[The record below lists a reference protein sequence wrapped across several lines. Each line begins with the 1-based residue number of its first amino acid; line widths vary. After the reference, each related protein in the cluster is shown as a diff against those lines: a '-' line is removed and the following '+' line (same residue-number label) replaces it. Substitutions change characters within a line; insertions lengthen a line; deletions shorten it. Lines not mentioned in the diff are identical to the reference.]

1 MPRNRPHFL
10 CIGAQKA
17 ATSWLAHN
25 LRQHPEV
32 WMPPIKEIHYFDRVQ
47 GQVPTEWAQAPGVG
61 TRRHL
66 AAFLIPRGTH
76 VSSRAWRAVRLIHAH
91 PAWASR
97 FLLGRWTDRWYRS
110 LFPRR
115 PGLVTG
121 EATPAYSRLDE
132 DGVAY
137 AASVAPY
144 AKVVYLLRDPVE
156 RAWSGARMNA
166 RKRFGREI
174 AEEPATEQIA
184 FLADG
189 ADSLHPRFRRH
200 SEYVANLGRWER
212 HYPGERVH
220 LAYYGDVVHRPADVL
235 RDVYRFLGVS
245 DDAAHLPPDVR
256 RPVNRRAAP
265 AAMPPET
272 GRWLTEQLLGEVEAC
287 HARFQNAHTAGW
299 LAAAER
305 RLAA

>member
-32 WMPPIKEIHYFDRVQ
+32 WMPPIKEIHYFDRVEGRVPAGQQ
-47 GQVPTEWAQAPGVG
+47 GARGGLAQ
-61 TRRHL
+61 RRLASHL
-66 AAFLIPRGTH
+66 FPRGTRP
-76 VSSRAWRAVRLIHAH
+76 SLRAWRTVRLMRAH
-91 PAWASR
+91 PVWAAR

-115 PGLVTG
+115 AGLVTG
-121 EATPAYSRLDE
+121 EATPAYARLDAE
-132 DGVAY
+132 GVAHV
-137 AASVAPY
+137 ARVAPSARVIY
-144 AKVVYLLRDPVE
+144 MLRDPVE

-174 AEEPATEQIA
+174 AEEPAAEQIA

-189 ADSLHPRFRRH
+189 ADGLHRRFRRH

-212 HYPGERVH
+212 RYASGRVH
-220 LAYYGDVVHRPADVL
+220 LAYFDDVVAEPARVL
-235 RDVYRFLGVS
+235 RSVYRFLGVS
-245 DDAAHLPPDVR
+245 DDAAHVPSAVR

-265 AAMPPET
+265 AAMPAET

-287 HARFQNAHTAGW
+287 HARFQNEHTAGW
-299 LAAAER
+299 VNAAER